1 MTDFYSK
8 LALYY
13 DEMYREIDYEGH
25 SKHLHEI
32 IQQHKKTSGNKLLD
46 VACGT
51 GTHIKYL
58 LDYYDTSGY
67 DLSDEMLEVARKKC
81 PTIEF
86 LQGDMITLDLG
97 RKFDVITCLFGSI
110 SYMTEKTDLAATIK
124 KFSQHTVSGG
134 VVIIEPIFTKET
146 YHEGSLGITCLDLQ
160 EIKISRVN
168 ATKRDGDIA
177 YLNFH
182 FLISTRE
189 SGVEHFIDPSP
200 MGIFSRDTY
209 LSIMQEND
217 LITEF
222 ITPGLTKEGLFIGVK
237 R

>member
-8 LALYY
+8 LAQYY
-13 DEMYREIDYEGH
+13 DDMYNEIDYKGH
-25 SKHLHEI
+25 SSRLHEI
-32 IQQHKKTSGNKLLD
+32 IRENKKTSDNKLLD

-58 LDYYDTSGY
+58 QDHYDATGY
-67 DLSDEMLEVARKKC
+67 DLSNEMLEVARKKC
-81 PTIEF
+81 PNTDFI
-86 LQGDMITLDLG
+86 QGDMVSLNLG

-110 SYMTEKTDLAATIK
+110 SYLTKEKDLATTIK
-124 KFSQHTVSGG
+124 KFSQHTFTGG

-146 YHEGSLGITCLDLQ
+146 YHDGFLGITSLDLP
-160 EIKISRVN
+160 EIKIARVN
-168 ATKRDGDIA
+168 ATKRVEDIA

-182 FLISTRE
+182 FLISSRE
-189 SGVEHFIDPSP
+189 NGVEHFIDPSP

-209 LSIMQEND
+209 LSIMEENGF
-217 LITEF
+217 LAQF
-222 ITPGLTKEGLFIGVK
+222 IEPGLAKEGLFIGIK